1 MKMKKYITPALKQ
14 IEINSSAILTGSP
27 SLDSS
32 PADPSKPILGK
43 GRYDYIDDD
52 EGTISW

>member
-1 MKMKKYITPALKQ
+1 MKMKKYITPALEQ

-32 PADPSKPILGK
+32 PADPNRPILGK

-52 EGTISW
+52 EGSISW